1 MKLCTFSVVVPVYNV
16 SPYLER
22 CITSLLAQNYRD
34 YEILLIDD
42 GSTDDSGAICE
53 QYGEQDSRII
63 VYHKKNGG
71 LSSARNFGIDHA
83 VGKYVIFVDSDDYI
97 EKKTCAS
104 LAKLIELSDEA
115 DVIGY
120 NGVEEQEG
128 TVTSTRRIPVEK
140 LEFMSGRD
148 YLYTRCRHRNL
159 SVASWLYC
167 CKRDFL
173 NREGLRFQEGILH
186 EDVEFTPKML
196 LKAKKVVESPVQ
208 LYHYIVR
215 DSSISMQKNREKN
228 IKDLF
233 QTLEKQ
239 CQMAETLDRELRKWI
254 KDAALNSYLNMIQ
267 EARMYQPQYRKY
279 IKKSFLWNKAA
290 TPWNHVRVFLC
301 TINVRWYC
309 TINDFYKSI
318 RKRT

>member
-1 MKLCTFSVVVPVYNV
+1 MELCTFSVVVPVYNV

-22 CITSLLAQNYRD
+22 CITSLLTQNYRD

-42 GSTDDSGAICE
+42 GSTDNSGAICE

-83 VGKYVIFVDSDDYI
+83 VGKYVIFVDADDYI
-97 EKKTCAS
+97 EKETCSS

-128 TVTSTRRIPVEK
+128 VITSTRRIPVEK
-140 LEFMSGRD
+140 LELMSGRD
-148 YLYTRCRHRNL
+148 YLYTRCQHRNL

-186 EDVEFTPKML
+186 EDVEFTPRML
-196 LKAKKVVESPVQ
+196 LKAKKVAESSVQ
-208 LYHYIVR
+208 LYHYVVR
-215 DSSISMQKNREKN
+215 ESSISMQKNREKN

-239 CQMAETLDRELRKWI
+239 CQMAETLDRELGKWI

-267 EARMYQPQYRKY
+267 EARMYLPQYRRY

-290 TPWNHVRVFLC
+290 TPWNCVRVLLC

-309 TINDFYKSI
+309 AANDFYKSI

>member
-53 QYGEQDSRII
+53 QYGEQDSRIT

-83 VGKYVIFVDSDDYI
+83 AGKYVIFVDSDDYI

-104 LAKLIELSDEA
+104 LAKVIELSEEA

-128 TVTSTRRIPVEK
+128 AVTSTRRIPVEK
-140 LEFMSGRD
+140 LELMSGRD
-148 YLYTRCRHRNL
+148 YLYTCCRHRNL

-186 EDVEFTPKML
+186 EDVEFTPRML
-196 LKAKKVVESPVQ
+196 LKAKKVAESPAQ
-208 LYHYIVR
+208 LYHYVIR
-215 DSSISMQKNREKN
+215 DSSISRQKNREKN

-239 CQMAETLDRELRKWI
+239 CQMADTLDTELGKWI

-267 EARMYQPQYRKY
+267 EARMYRPQYRRY

-290 TPWNHVRVFLC
+290 TPWNRVRVLLC
-301 TINVRWYC
+301 MVNVRWYC
-309 TINDFYKSI
+309 AANDFYKSI